1 MGGKLIEQLKKDGV
15 KYVRWSYCG
24 SNDEGYIV
32 EIKTFDSAQCAMQNL
47 SVFNNDLESKD
58 VDRQILEY
66 GNKIF
71 DGLRGFEINDGGYG
85 WILLNTDSGE
95 VTLSEHWNERGLD
108 AEFFP
113 FEEFSRVEFEFNDEW
128 EPSESDASA
137 VKVVVYD
144 AKSESSIVIG
154 DDQKRQFILFDRID
168 GKKKR
173 GDFFERGGQLLCKV
187 NGSKLRDFIS
197 SIGQESSS
205 NYYFFSEDASSRSE
219 DDIFRECTFAVSSS
233 WDGHYLTV
241 LTGGWSESFKVN
253 VLHESDVIERN
264 PTPSELECGLG

>member
-1 MGGKLIEQLKKDGV
+1 MGGKLIEQLKQDGV

-32 EIKTFDSAQCAMQNL
+32 EIKTFDSAQCAMRNL
-47 SVFNNDLESKD
+47 SVFNDDLESKD
-58 VDRQILEY
+58 VDRQLLAY

-113 FEEFSRVEFEFNDEW
+113 FEAFSRVEFQFNDEW

-137 VKVVVYD
+137 VTVVVYD
-144 AKSESSIVIG
+144 ARSESSLVIG
-154 DDQKRQFILFDRID
+154 DEQKRQFISIDRID
-168 GKKKR
+168 GQKKR
-173 GDFFERGGQLLCKV
+173 GGFFERGGQLLCKV
-187 NGSKLRDFIS
+187 NGSQLRDFIS

-205 NYYFFSEDASSRSE
+205 TYYFFSEDASSRSE
-219 DDIFRECTFAVSSS
+219 DDIFTECTFAVSSS

-253 VLHESDVIERN
+253 VLHESDVIGRN
-264 PTPSELECGLG
+264 PTPSELECGLA